1 MEKVI
6 LIIEDDQMIQ
16 RLLSRMIKRS
26 GFAGQTEIFDNSE
39 EVFTFV
45 RQSEDQIVLALMDTS
60 IHPNG
65 DAALAQELL
74 KLCPEIN
81 LVASSGHSEE
91 DLRGPQHFGG
101 IDLVAVLSKPFGMQD
116 VKDLLVSLNLI

>member
-1 MEKVI
+1 MEKII
-6 LIIEDDQMIQ
+6 LIIEDDRMIQ

-26 GFAGQTEIFDNSE
+26 GFEGKTEIFDNSE
-39 EVFTFV
+39 EVFTFIK
-45 RQSEDQIVLALMDTS
+45 QSEGQIVLALMDTS
-60 IHPNG
+60 IHPEG

-74 KLCPEIN
+74 KLCPAIN

-116 VKDLLVSLNLI
+116 VKDLLASLNLI

>member
-26 GFAGQTEIFDNSE
+26 GFEGITEIFDNSE
-39 EVFTFV
+39 EVFTFI
-45 RQSEDQIVLALMDTS
+45 RQSNYQIVLALMDTS
-60 IHPNG
+60 IHPEG

-101 IDLVAVLSKPFGMQD
+101 IDLAAVLSKPFGMQD
-116 VKDLLVSLNLI
+116 VKDLLASLNLI

>member
-6 LIIEDDQMIQ
+6 LIIEDDRMIQ

-26 GFAGQTEIFDNSE
+26 GFEGKAEIFDNSE
-39 EVFTFV
+39 DVFTFIK
-45 RQSEDQIVLALMDTS
+45 QSENQIVLALMDTS
-60 IHPNG
+60 IHPEG

-91 DLRGPQHFGG
+91 DLRGPHHFGG
-101 IDLVAVLSKPFGMQD
+101 VDLVAVLSKPFGMQD
-116 VKDLLVSLNLI
+116 VKDLLTNLNLI

>member
-26 GFAGQTEIFDNSE
+26 GFEGITEIFDNSE
-39 EVFTFV
+39 EVFTFIM
-45 RQSEDQIVLALMDTS
+45 QSGDQIVLALMDTS
-60 IHPNG
+60 IHPDG

-101 IDLVAVLSKPFGMQD
+101 IDLAAVLSKPFGMQD
-116 VKDLLVSLNLI
+116 VKDLLASLNLI

>member
-39 EVFTFV
+39 EVFTFI

>member
-6 LIIEDDQMIQ
+6 LIIEDDRMIQ

-26 GFAGQTEIFDNSE
+26 GFAGKTEIFDNSE
-39 EVFTFV
+39 EVFTFI

-60 IHPNG
+60 IHPDG

-101 IDLVAVLSKPFGMQD
+101 IDLAAVLSKPFGMQD
-116 VKDLLVSLNLI
+116 VKDLLVSLNLT